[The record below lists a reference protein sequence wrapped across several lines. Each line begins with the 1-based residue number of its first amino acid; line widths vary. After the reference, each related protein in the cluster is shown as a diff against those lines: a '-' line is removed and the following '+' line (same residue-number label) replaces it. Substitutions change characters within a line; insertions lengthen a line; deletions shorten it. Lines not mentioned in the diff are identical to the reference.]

1 MPYRTHARTDVLRA
15 SGDLRTSQFRAI
27 RKDANGEAVLCAAG
41 EEILGVVEQVEGLGR
56 RGDVVTYFVN
66 NDHEARVGAV
76 FGEGIRLVS
85 DATGRLIPVV
95 GAAGAEVRA
104 YYVSLEP
111 STLIDSTISVRREV
125 VDVRF

>member
-27 RKDANGEAVLCAAG
+27 RRDANGEAVIAG
-41 EEILGVVEQVEGLGR
+41 VGDDVIGVVEQVEGLGR

-66 NDHEARVGAV
+66 GDHEARTGAAYPQ
-76 FGEGIRLVS
+76 GARLVP
-85 DATGRLIPVV
+85 DATGRLIQAT
-95 GAAGAEVRA
+95 GAAGTEVRT
-104 YYVSLEP
+104 YYFAVEASDGP
-111 STLIDSTISVRREV
+111 DVTASVRREV